1 MLTTFILI
9 VLKKKTAKRR
19 EGNEL
24 EGERRRV
31 WDRMKRKEA
40 GSGGGGKRCARTV
53 MFQISA

>member
-1 MLTTFILI
+1 MFILI